1 MVGGRPVGRCRSRPG
16 RPSDR
21 AITALWRGC
30 SVKSGIVPVC
40 RSSWPIPVLIFRFCE
55 VSWEWRIEGL
65 APESVMAREVA
76 DGIADDEPR
85 HMHIISRRKLREF
98 SRDHPDAGEA
108 LDRWYNAARKAIWRN
123 FSDLRATFGSADQV
137 GNLVVFNIGGNKY
150 RLIVRIY
157 YKDAVIL
164 IRHIL
169 THKQYDLGDW
179 KSEPEP

>member
-1 MVGGRPVGRCRSRPG
+1 
-16 RPSDR
+16 
-21 AITALWRGC
+21 
-30 SVKSGIVPVC
+30 
-40 RSSWPIPVLIFRFCE
+40 
-55 VSWEWRIEGL
+55 
-65 APESVMAREVA
+65 MAREVA
-76 DGIADDEPR
+76 NGSADDEPR
-85 HMHIISRRKLREF
+85 RMHIISRRKLREF

-164 IRHIL
+164 IRHVL
-169 THKQYDLGDW
+169 THKQYDRGDW